1 MFNFVKC
8 SCCGKD
14 FSYMTNSLPSKREN
28 TILNSY
34 EFPKEIMRE
43 IHITLSCICINCFKK
58 YKAQPEILMFEIQLG
73 LLK

>member
-14 FSYMTNSLPSKREN
+14 FSYMYDSLPKKRET

-34 EFPKEIMRE
+34 EFPQETARE
-43 IHITLSCICINCFKK
+43 LSWALKHICITCFKK
-58 YKAQPEILMFEIQLG
+58 YLSNPETLVFEIQLG
-73 LLK
+73 